1 MEEYNFVDRLKHAWS
16 AFKNRDPTGNIGGYF
31 SYGGEISRVNSRP
44 HYSANVEKS
53 IIAAL
58 YTRIAIDIA
67 AIDIKHVRVDENGR
81 FLEEINDGLDEC
93 LTMSANLDQASRHFI
108 QTVVMTLFDEG
119 VIGIVPV
126 RCTENPMITEAFDI
140 RELRIGHIKGWYPEY
155 VRLRVY
161 NQSTGTQDE
170 IVLPKHMVAI
180 VENPLYSV
188 MNEPSGTIK
197 RLITKMNQLDAIDR
211 QSSSGKLDIVIQLPY
226 TIKTESRKQ
235 QAEERRKNIEEQ
247 LTGSKYG
254 IAYIDATERITQLNR
269 PAENNLMEQ
278 IEYLTKL
285 MYNQLGVSEEVFAG
299 TAEEA
304 AMLNY
309 YNRTVEPVMASI
321 CDAITRTFLS
331 KTARTQGQRV
341 MYYRDPFKLVPV
353 SQIAEIADK
362 FTRNEIMSSN
372 DIRSIMGMRPSKD
385 PRADELRNKNL
396 NADNDQLPQKLP
408 GDNISKETD
417 SKN

>member
-1 MEEYNFVDRLKHAWS
+1 MSDYNFVDRLKHAWS
-16 AFKNRDPTGNIGGYF
+16 VFRNKDPTGNNGGYF
-31 SYGGEISRVNSRP
+31 SYGSEVSRINSRP
-44 HYSANVEKS
+44 HYSANIEKS
-53 IIAAL
+53 VIASL
-58 YTRIAIDIA
+58 YTRIAIDVA
-67 AIDIKHVRVDENGR
+67 AVDIKHVKVDENGR
-81 FLEEINDGLDEC
+81 YLEEIKDYLDEC
-93 LTMSANLDQASRHFI
+93 LTVSSNLDQASRSFI
-108 QTVVMTLFDEG
+108 QNAVMSLFDEG
-119 VIGIVPV
+119 VIAIVPV
-126 RCTENPMITEAFDI
+126 MCTENPTITEAFDI
-140 RELRIGHIKGWYPEY
+140 KELRVGQIKGWYPEY
-155 VRLRVY
+155 VRLMVY
-161 NQSTGTQDE
+161 NQKTGTRDE

-188 MNEPSGTIK
+188 MNEPSSVVK

-211 QSSSGKLDIVIQLPY
+211 QSSSGKLDIIIQLPY
-226 TIKTESRKQ
+226 TVKSETRKH
-235 QAEERRKNIEEQ
+235 QAEERRKSIEDQ

-285 MYNQLGVSEEVFAG
+285 MYNQLGISEEVFAG

-309 YNRTVEPVMASI
+309 YNRTVEPILAAI
-321 CDAITRTFLS
+321 CDAMTRTFLS
-331 KTARTQGQRV
+331 KTARTQGHKI

-396 NADNDQLPQKLP
+396 NADNDQLPRKIP
-408 GDNISKETD
+408 SDKVSSETD
-417 SKN
+417 KNN